1 MSSYVGEQCEGS
13 ARLAVLVVALES
25 GLSRRRAESALVI
38 LGSRAQALDLAI
50 ASGLLREG
58 GGRLEVTDVLL
69 TRRIIQAASD
79 CERTLGHLALA
90 CSAAPKPQALFDR
103 LGGWFTPV
111 AWVPVMSGAVDT
123 RDGGHVAPTEGTE
136 REPDDVLRARPAT
149 SAPDALTPRERN
161 VALLA
166 ATGAP
171 TTEIASATFLS
182 PRTVEHHL
190 TQIYRKLGVRSK
202 AELACLLRLA

>member
-1 MSSYVGEQCEGS
+1 MSSQITEHWEGS
-13 ARLAVLVVALES
+13 ARLAVLVVALEP
-25 GLSRRRAESALVI
+25 GLSRRRAECTLVI
-38 LGSRAQALDLAI
+38 LGNRAQALDLAI

-79 CERTLGHLALA
+79 RERALSHLALA

-103 LGGWFTPV
+103 LGRWFTPV
-111 AWVPVMSGAVDT
+111 AWVPVVSRALDT
-123 RDGGHVAPTEGTE
+123 RDGVHVALTARTA
-136 REPDDVLRARPAT
+136 DDVMTALPAT

-190 TQIYRKLGVRSK
+190 TRIYRKLGVRSK